1 MVRTLQQP
9 VQCLNETDLI
19 YLKDKLEEN
28 AVIVYSRG
36 EGGVSMSSVNINITM
51 YIDESSD
58 CSEIRFIYDQRMM
71 FDADTYRDT
80 LVTEIIEMPLRNETD
95 RNNFVANL
103 ANGSSGVFAN
113 VTGVSGIL
121 APG

>member
-1 MVRTLQQP
+1 M
-9 VQCLNETDLI
+9 

-36 EGGVSMSSVNINITM
+36 EGGVSVSSVNINITM

-103 ANGSSGVFAN
+103 ANGSSDVFAR

>member
-9 VQCLNETDLI
+9 VQCLNEADLM

-36 EGGVSMSSVNINITM
+36 EGGVSVSSVNINITM

-103 ANGSSGVFAN
+103 ANGSSDVFAS